1 LTAVCGS
8 PAASRAAQCST
19 YSSKVCSAGTKK
31 RLFAY
36 RNSDHVRVTGSRR
49 VTSTRTS
56 GSVAASPAASRD
68 PPWKS
73 RGDDSIR

>member
-1 LTAVCGS
+1 VFDVLLEGLL
-8 PAASRAAQCST
+8 RRDE
-19 YSSKVCSAGTKK
+19 K

-68 PPWKS
+68 PPWK
-73 RGDDSIR
+73 